1 MVVHS
6 GAHQLHQLF
15 LGAPMHPF
23 HWVPAA
29 GQRHASCTEK
39 PVGCAYPTG
48 TQVTTLCQRDVRAD
62 NSEVAWLWATCA
74 ECNRE
79 ARRLA
84 GVEP

>member
-1 MVVHS
+1 MY
-6 GAHQLHQLF
+6 
-15 LGAPMHPF
+15 PF

-29 GQRHASCTEK
+29 GQRHASLAEK

-48 TQVTTLCQRDVRAD
+48 TQVETLCQQEVSAD
-62 NSEVAWLWATCA
+62 NSEVAWLWGTCA